1 MLVHCYPTVSIETQ
15 IEILKAV
22 RFLIQQPEPSSTQ
35 DNSNVKQELMSFLL
49 NEFFLL
55 YEIPSSMPSSSLLFH
70 KQEEFIFLLRLLLT
84 SSSWNSSLLPLL
96 HSSLNSI
103 HSLSYSH
110 MLALS
115 SLFGGELIGLFNGCK
130 GKYIPKKIEI
140 NEKTAIHEIYEKSE
154 NCQVLEID
162 KDTVK
167 IQIDRTKG

>member
-55 YEIPSSMPSSSLLFH
+55 YEIPSSMPSCSLLFH
-70 KQEEFIFLLRLLLT
+70 KQEEFIFLLRLLLIT
-84 SSSWNSSLLPLL
+84 SSWNSSLLPLL

>member
-70 KQEEFIFLLRLLLT
+70 KQEEFIFLLRLLLI

-110 MLALS
+110 ILTLS
-115 SLFGGELIGLFNGCK
+115 SLFGGVLIGLFNGCK